1 MTTHGITQ
9 SENRKT
15 VFVFGDF
22 DIVHPGHI
30 RFLKF
35 AAEQGD
41 QLTVGIYD
49 TEYSPNAFVPNEERI
64 EVLKSFDF
72 VSEVVVLSSY
82 PLGYIREHQPDVI
95 VKGREW
101 EKVDNPE
108 AEIVRQYAGKLLF
121 GSGELTSTVYLS
133 KQDEASSLSE
143 TINGSVSEFVKRH
156 QISLERLTVLIEQFS
171 ARKVAVVGDLIID
184 EYIACEAVG
193 MSREDPTIVVRPLSK
208 ELYVGG
214 AGIVAA
220 HATSLG
226 AEVDFYSVTGEGG
239 QADQCM
245 AALKLEKL
253 TSHLLKDR
261 TRPVT
266 TKTRYRAAGKT
277 MLRVNDFRQH
287 DVSPELIEAMM
298 LKLETSIQNLD
309 LLVFS
314 DFNYGVLCP
323 AFVEQVIALCKAHNV
338 PMIAD
343 SQSSSQVGD
352 LAKFKGM
359 TLITPTEYEARLTL
373 QDSKDGLINVSE
385 SLGRLLD
392 SQHVFVTLG
401 QDGVLLRTRQQDKWL
416 TDKLPAINH
425 NPKDVAGAGD
435 AMMIAAALSLVS
447 GSSIWEACLI
457 GSLASAVQV
466 SKLGNIPLKAEE
478 IRQLVNKIRL

>member
-1 MTTHGITQ
+1 MTTNGTTQ
-9 SENRKT
+9 HNARKR

-41 QLTVGIYD
+41 HLTVGIYD
-49 TEYSPNAFVPNEERI
+49 TEFSPNAFVPNEDRI

-72 VSEVVVLSSY
+72 VSEVVVLSCY
-82 PLGYIREHQPDVI
+82 PLAYIRDHQPDVI

-101 EKVDNPE
+101 ERVDNPE
-108 AEIVRQYAGKLLF
+108 SELVRKYAGKLLF

-133 KQDEASSLSE
+133 KQDEASPLSE
-143 TINGSVSEFVKRH
+143 SINGNVSEFLKRH
-156 QISLERLTVLIEQFS
+156 RISLDGLNILIEQFS
-171 ARKVAVVGDLIID
+171 KRKVAVIGDLIID
-184 EYIACEAVG
+184 EYISCEAVG

-226 AEVDFYSVTGEGG
+226 AEVDFYSVTGEGV

-245 AALKLEKL
+245 SSLKLEKL

-287 DVSPELIEAMM
+287 DISPELIETLMQ
-298 LKLETSIQNLD
+298 KLESNIQNLD

-323 AFVEQVIALCKAHNV
+323 AFVERVIVLCKAHQV

-359 TLITPTEYEARLTL
+359 TLITPTEFEARLTM

-385 SLGRLLD
+385 SLGKLLD

-401 QDGVLLRTRQQDKWL
+401 QDGVLLRTRQNNKWL
-416 TDKLPAINH
+416 TDKLPAINN

-447 GSSIWEACLI
+447 GSTIWESCLI

-466 SKLGNIPLKAEE
+466 SKLGNIPLKSEE
-478 IRQLVNKIRL
+478 IKQLVSKILL